1 MQAAGD
7 AIAKNRTLA
16 GNAENQLLLSYP
28 MLRLLV
34 VTAHPDDEAA
44 NFGGTLLHY
53 QARGVE
59 THVLCLTPGQ
69 AASHRGDTKS
79 EAELA
84 ERRRAEFAD
93 SCRVLRVTHAEVLDY
108 RDGQLPRNDFYDA
121 VADLTTRIRSIRP
134 QVVLT
139 YGPEGGVTAHTDH
152 AMAGLFT
159 TAAFQWSARSNVFR
173 ERTGIGEP
181 WQVQKLYYA
190 TTLFTL
196 QGRPPIAQAPASACI
211 NVHEHFDLKI
221 KAFKQHATQAPL
233 FGMFEEHV
241 SKREHQ
247 ELFHLAATASPRK
260 IGWETDLFTDVTD

>member
-1 MQAAGD
+1 
-7 AIAKNRTLA
+7 
-16 GNAENQLLLSYP
+16 

-79 EAELA
+79 DSELA
-84 ERRRAEFAD
+84 ARRRVEFQDA
-93 SCRVLRVTHAEVLDY
+93 CRVLRVSDAEVLDY
-108 RDGQLPRNDFYDA
+108 HDGQLPRTNFHEA
-121 VADLTTRIRSIRP
+121 VADVTARMRRIRP
-134 QVVLT
+134 HVVLT
-139 YGPEGGVTAHTDH
+139 YGPDGGVTAHPDH

-159 TAAFQWSARSNVFR
+159 TAAFQWSARSNVWR
-173 ERTGIGEP
+173 EMSGLGEP
-181 WQVQKLYYA
+181 WRAQKIYFA

-196 QGRPPIAQAPASACI
+196 QGRPPIAQAPVTACI
-211 NVHEHFDLKI
+211 DVHEHFDLKI
-221 KAFKQHATQAPL
+221 KAFKQHVTQAPL
-233 FGMFEEHV
+233 FPMFEEHV

-247 ELFHLAATASPRK
+247 ESFHLAATSIPRK
-260 IGWETDLFTDVTD
+260 LGWETDVFADVTE